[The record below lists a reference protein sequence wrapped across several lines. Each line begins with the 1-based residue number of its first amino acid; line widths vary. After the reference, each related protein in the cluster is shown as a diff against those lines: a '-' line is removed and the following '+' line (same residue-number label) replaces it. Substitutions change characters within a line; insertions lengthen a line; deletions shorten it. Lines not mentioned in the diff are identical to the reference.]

1 MGICNVPRQGLNAT
15 LSYQRGKVERRYRLR
30 CDIVVH
36 GTQMVA
42 EESQARLRRA
52 YYPHRVSTQQF
63 AIRVIL
69 KGYAERRS
77 LSNWLSSYSAFIL
90 DPDVSGTNYPTMA
103 VSVPSRDFYQ
113 RGVPLTGFEF
123 GDHVG
128 AMTFTPMI
136 TFEPA
141 YEPWDKA
148 KPAVTRVEDTW
159 RAFSKDDAVKYFYP
173 FSTQL
178 TGDQAPRGTYD
189 QPIYP
194 GDGADGA
201 DDYENDPGDNADP
214 RNGHPPT

>member
-1 MGICNVPRQGLNAT
+1 MARKGLNAT
-15 LSYQRGKVERRYRLR
+15 LTYQRGGVQRAYRVR
-30 CDIVVH
+30 CDMIAH

-63 AIRVIL
+63 SIRVIL
-69 KGYAERRS
+69 IGYPERRS
-77 LSNWLSSYSAFIL
+77 LSNWLASYSSFVL
-90 DPDVSGTNYPTMA
+90 DPDISGINYPTMS
-103 VSVPSRDFYQ
+103 VTVPSRDFSQ
-113 RGVPLTGFEF
+113 RGVPLSGFEW

-128 AMTFTPMI
+128 SMVFTPTI

-148 KPAVTRVEDTW
+148 KPAITRVEDTW
-159 RAFSKDDAVKYFYP
+159 QAFSKDDAVKYFYP

-178 TGDQAPRGTYD
+178 TGDNAPTGTYD

-194 GDGADGA
+194 A
-201 DDYENDPGDNADP
+201 DDNGQPDPDDNTGPKTIPDSQE
-214 RNGHPPT
+214 

>member
-1 MGICNVPRQGLNAT
+1 MPRKGLNAT
-15 LSYQRGKVERRYRLR
+15 LAYQRGGVQRAYRVR
-30 CDIVVH
+30 CDMIVH

-63 AIRVIL
+63 SIRVIL
-69 KGYAERRS
+69 IGYPERRS
-77 LSNWLSSYSAFIL
+77 LSNWLASYSSFVL
-90 DPDVSGTNYPTMA
+90 DPDISGVNYPTM
-103 VSVPSRDFYQ
+103 SITVPSRDFSQ
-113 RGVPLTGFEF
+113 RGVPLSGFEW

-128 AMTFTPMI
+128 AMVFTPTI

-148 KPAVTRVEDTW
+148 KPAITRVEDTW
-159 RAFSKDDAVKYFYP
+159 QAFSKDEAVKYFYP

-178 TGDQAPRGTYD
+178 TGDNAPTGTYD

-194 GDGADGA
+194 A
-201 DDYENDPGDNADP
+201 DDNGQPDPDDNTGPKTIPDSQE
-214 RNGHPPT
+214 